1 MAKLIVCGCSFSADS
16 IDNPGTGY
24 GHQTAKRLGWDVEIL
39 ARQGCSNGGIR
50 IQIDEVL
57 RQHPDFAII
66 APTFHDRMEI
76 PASAAPY
83 DFSKDTTRLDT
94 TWNPTNIP
102 NEQSPGWNPK
112 LQQHLQQSHLNGY
125 DRSAGIDNV
134 NYGTNPY
141 RMICETIFSLAENY
155 PHPYRSGR
163 INKDTQTAVK
173 QYINHMYDSEWKR
186 QQDEWIIRDGIM
198 QLFYSK
204 IPFLVV
210 ANNLWNSN
218 NIRAAIP
225 AVVGD
230 QYLTL
235 EYEETPA
242 YATNLYPFEG
252 KSDPGYHGSTQSQEY
267 LADIY
272 SKKICEQLH
281 L

>member
-1 MAKLIVCGCSFSADS
+1 
-16 IDNPGTGY
+16 
-24 GHQTAKRLGWDVEIL
+24 LGWDVEIL

-50 IQIDEVL
+50 VQIDEVI
-57 RQHPDFAII
+57 RQRPDFAFI

-76 PASAAPY
+76 PAGAAPY
-83 DFSKDTTRLDT
+83 NFGKDTDRNPK
-94 TWNPTNIP
+94 TWNPVAQESP
-102 NEQSPGWNPK
+102 GPGWNPE
-112 LQQHLQQSHLNGY
+112 LQQHLQKNHLNGY
-125 DRSAGIDNV
+125 DRSVGIDNV

-163 INKDTQTAVK
+163 IDKDTQAAVK

-198 QLFYSK
+198 QMFYSG

-210 ANNLWNSN
+210 ANNLWDSGT
-218 NIRAAIP
+218 IRTAIP
-225 AVVGD
+225 DIVPD

-235 EYEETPA
+235 DYTETPA
-242 YATNLYPFEG
+242 YATNTWPFEG
-252 KSDPGYHGSTQSQEY
+252 KQDPGYHGSPASQEY
-267 LADIY
+267 LADVY
-272 SKKICEQLH
+272 YKKICKLLH